1 MRKRVADL
9 EYLLAIDS
17 PLIWQPR
24 KLVSW
29 ILTTV
34 QLWRCR
40 EDFDSLLITG
50 EQVERVEHV
59 PGQQASTAVSQTPG
73 SRQDSKTVKLGTFLE
88 RIKSSFYLARVKIGP
103 ARARLGTWKLGSGL
117 AWHSVAQLKLG

>member
-34 QLWRCR
+34 QCR

-103 ARARLGTWKLGSGL
+103 ARARLGTWIGHLEIGL
-117 AWHSVAQLKLG
+117 WSSLA